1 MDEPIRKSDISNIGE
16 KISELSEEQRRTRV
30 EILEKIDESSS
41 TIVAAVF
48 SESRGIREEIG
59 YQTMMLKMLGD
70 NLREIQPDETA
81 GVSSRVEVSI
91 GADIYGNGAKWILDI
106 DTTKSS
112 YSDFLH
118 VVQRTS
124 GIPKEIKERA
134 KLRIEKLVQWH

>member
-16 KISELSEEQRRTRV
+16 KISELSDEQRRTRV

>member
-30 EILEKIDESSS
+30 EILERIDESSS

-48 SESRGIREEIG
+48 SESRGIREAIG

-70 NLREIQPDETA
+70 NLSEIQSDETA

-91 GADIYGNGAKWILDI
+91 GADLYGNGAKWVLDI

-112 YSDFLH
+112 YSDFLQ
-118 VVQRTS
+118 VLQQTP
-124 GIPKEIKERA
+124 GIPKKIKEQA
-134 KLRIEKLVQWH
+134 KSKIEKLVQWH

>member
-1 MDEPIRKSDISNIGE
+1 MDEPIRKSDISNIEE

-30 EILEKIDESSS
+30 EILERIDESSS

-70 NLREIQPDETA
+70 NLSEIQPDEKA

-91 GADIYGNGAKWILDI
+91 GADLYGNGAKWILDI
-106 DTTKSS
+106 DTNTPS
-112 YSDFLH
+112 YSDFLQ
-118 VVQRTS
+118 VVQRTH

-134 KLRIEKLVQWH
+134 KSKIEKLVQWH

>member
-30 EILEKIDESSS
+30 EILERIDESSS

-70 NLREIQPDETA
+70 NLSEIRPDETA

-91 GADIYGNGAKWILDI
+91 GADIYGTGAKWILDI

-112 YSDFLH
+112 YPDFLQ
-118 VVQRTS
+118 VVQRTQ

-134 KLRIEKLVQWH
+134 KLKIEKLVQWH